1 MYSLETMT
9 GFPLKVKRVSLPHSG
24 GALKCFYW
32 YLSTRIFEL
41 LSSSSGLPKGQLILK
56 YLFGIFNSPPKEQ
69 KKRLYYYGTSSR
81 IVFFRFLGELKTQKR
96 HFEINWPLKIHLYW
110 WYCPH
115 FWEKQASLNTLGVPS
130 LLEEK

>member
-69 KKRLYYYGTSSR
+69 KKNDFITMVPQVELYP
-81 IVFFRFLGELKTQKR
+81 FFGGE
-96 HFEINWPLKIHLYW
+96 N
-110 WYCPH
+110 
-115 FWEKQASLNTLGVPS
+115 
-130 LLEEK
+130 